1 MISRLHRRRR
11 SPTSELQITAFMN
24 LMVVLVPFLLITAVF
39 SQMAVLELA
48 LPEPASEEADTPP
61 PDPGLRIEIR
71 EAAVVVLD
79 GGGPLQR
86 IDRLDDGSVDTE
98 ALATLLAEIKSRM
111 PEEESITLLLEPRVP
126 YEDLVRVMDAVRIDP
141 EDPEQAMFPDI
152 AIGEARHEDPA

>member
-48 LPEPASEEADTPP
+48 LPEPAAEDSETP

-71 EAAVVVLD
+71 EAALVVLD
-79 GGGPLQR
+79 DGGPLQR
-86 IDRLDDGSVDTE
+86 IERLDDGSIDTA
-98 ALATLLAEIKSRM
+98 ALAELLAQIKERL
-111 PEEESITLLLEPRVP
+111 PNEDSITLLLEPQVP
-126 YEDLVRVMDAVRIDP
+126 YEDLVRVMDAVRVDP
-141 EDPEQAMFPDI
+141 EDSEQPMFPDI
-152 AIGEARHEDPA
+152 AIGEARSEDPA